1 MSDLIDRQA
10 AIDAIQQ
17 HREDVLGGY
26 KYDEGVAFVYAAAHN
41 HIIDVIKHLP
51 STQPEYTENEE
62 KVLVTMFTII
72 KNILDLQGGYMDI
85 DYTSFGNKELFYLS
99 QKLGIDY

>member
-1 MSDLIDRQA
+1 MDIISKQA
-10 AIDAIQQ
+10 AIDAIYAEA
-17 HREDVLGGY
+17 RLANSEVAEEYAKMYAYALD
-26 KYDEGVAFVYAAAHN
+26 GVPSAH
-41 HIIDVIKHLP
+41 
-51 STQPEYTENEE
+51 PEYTENEE